1 MDWPTRRLDMTPFTG
16 AKTRL
21 NTTFTQ
27 PYFRICLSLASPGLY
42 QGVFTHLGF
51 RLPFWMRL
59 WETCCVNSEKW
70 LIIDEWKIPDL
81 VRFLS
86 PIIFYYVTNEQ
97 LESYEEDHMTKLYS
111 RVLIL
116 QRFLSKMWLTEHRF
130 CRLHLFV
137 RDVGVDRGVVSRGRT
152 FAPTWFQ
159 RRLSSRQIRPRRY
172 SQVSRWS
179 RSIWCAFMYET
190 RGQLTHNTPGV
201 LILLVQLL
209 RTITDVNGSSN
220 IDRTLI
226 RTEEGPKV

>member
-1 MDWPTRRLDMTPFTG
+1 MDWPTGRLDMTPFTG

-97 LESYEEDHMTKLYS
+97 LESLRRRSYDKIVFTPTYFTKIFVKNVTDWTQ
-111 RVLIL
+111 VLSVTLICT
-116 QRFLSKMWLTEHRF
+116 R
-130 CRLHLFV
+130 
-137 RDVGVDRGVVSRGRT
+137 
-152 FAPTWFQ
+152 
-159 RRLSSRQIRPRRY
+159 
-172 SQVSRWS
+172 RWS
-179 RSIWCAFMYET
+179 RSRRRQPRPNICA
-190 RGQLTHNTPGV
+190 N
-201 LILLVQLL
+201 LISEASLL
-209 RTITDVNGSSN
+209 SSN
-220 IDRTLI
+220 SSATIL
-226 RTEEGPKV
+226 PS